1 MFQSLFKSFTN
12 KKGLG
17 FKSNGTCVGIDL
29 GTANTLVFV
38 EGKGVIINEPSVVAV
53 NQKTN
58 QVVAVG
64 SQAKIMLGKTPGHI
78 AAIRPLVD
86 GVISDFEVTEE
97 MLAYFIRKTLD
108 ILKVS
113 SIQSVVIGVPY
124 GVTNVERRAVRDAAY
139 NAGAKSVYII
149 EEPVAAAVGIGL
161 PIQEANGSMI
171 IDIGGGTADIAII
184 SLSGIVRGK
193 NLKVAG
199 DRFNQDIISYIRNEY
214 KLLVGEKSAEQLKI
228 ELSNIIPSDPPRE
241 STIRGRDL
249 VTGLPKEIIVNEED
263 IHDAIHISAD
273 SLFEAVKEVLEST
286 PPEVVSDIM
295 QNGIF
300 LTGGGALIQGL
311 DEALCEY
318 LGIPVQVADDPL
330 TAVVRGAGTIAAHI
344 EDYKEIIIENEDE
357 LSIRR

>member
-1 MFQSLFKSFTN
+1 MAFNFFKSFSRKNSSNPRN
-12 KKGLG
+12 KG
-17 FKSNGTCVGIDL
+17 FGIGIDL
-29 GTANTLVFV
+29 GTANTLVYV
-38 EGKGVIINEPSVVAV
+38 EGKGVIINEPSVVAI

-64 SQAKIMLGKTPGHI
+64 NQAKIMLGKTPSHI

-97 MLAYFIRKTLD
+97 MLAFFIKKTID
-108 ILKVS
+108 ILKIS
-113 SIQSVVIGVPY
+113 SLQSVVIGVPY

-139 NAGAKSVYII
+139 NAGSRYVYII
-149 EEPVAAAVGIGL
+149 EEPIAAAIGIGL
-161 PIQEANGSMI
+161 PVKEAEGSMI

-193 NLKVAG
+193 NLKIAG
-199 DRFNQDIISYIRNEY
+199 DRFNTDIIAYIRNEF
-214 KLLVGEKSAEQLKI
+214 KVLVGEKSAEQLKI
-228 ELSNIIPSDPPRE
+228 ELSNIIPSNPVLE

-249 VTGLPKEIIVNEED
+249 VSGLPKEIVVTEED

-295 QNGIF
+295 EHGIA
-300 LTGGGALIQGL
+300 LTGGGALIKGL
-311 DEALCEY
+311 DAALSEY
-318 LGIPVQVADDPL
+318 LGIKVFVAEDPL
-330 TAVVRGAGTIAAHI
+330 TAVARGTGMIASNI
-344 EDYKEIIIENEDE
+344 DYYSDIIIENEDE